1 MTPVEFDWTV
11 SLSFLLTLI
20 AMIYAWWRTR
30 DQNTDGRFKAGSE
43 RMDRHE
49 ARLNSIEQTMRGL
62 PQKEDMHLLQL
73 TVEKMNGKLDTMSAV
88 IDGNSKV
95 MVRLENAVD
104 RQDGY
109 LHEVKK

>member
-1 MTPVEFDWTV
+1 MIGYDFT
-11 SLSFLLTLI
+11 LTLPLMMTVAGI
-20 AMIYAWWRTR
+20 AYTWWATR
-30 DQNTDGRFKAGSE
+30 DRNTDSRFKAGSE

-49 ARLNSIEQTMRGL
+49 ARLNSMEQTMRGL
-62 PQKEDMHLLQL
+62 PQKEDMHNLQL

-109 LHEVKK
+109 LHEAKK

>member
-1 MTPVEFDWTV
+1 MTPVEFDWTI
-11 SLSFLLTLI
+11 SLSLVLSVGGL
-20 AMIYAWWRTR
+20 IYAWWRTR

-43 RMDRHE
+43 RMDRLHE
-49 ARLNSIEQTMRGL
+49 RVNSIEQTMRGL
-62 PQKEDMHLLQL
+62 PQKEDMHQLQL